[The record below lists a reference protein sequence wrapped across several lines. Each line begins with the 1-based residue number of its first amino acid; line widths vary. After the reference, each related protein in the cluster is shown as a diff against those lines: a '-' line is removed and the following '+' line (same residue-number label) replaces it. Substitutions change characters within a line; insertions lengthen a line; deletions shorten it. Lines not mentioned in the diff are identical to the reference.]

1 MAQLILKYNDSEMG
15 SWPIGDTPLIV
26 GRAAHSQI
34 YIESPAVAENHCLIE
49 KQADG
54 VYITDMGSST
64 GTLVN
69 GERVQRHQLKH
80 EDVITVGTYT
90 ITYIG
95 LDTVMIAA
103 AKEDTESFGETIHRD
118 MTEEDGLDKWTA
130 KDWHLTIEDEE
141 GKRNFEL
148 RKPDYSMGSDPECDI
163 MLFSKKAEPTHA
175 VLVLDDMGMRIIDT
189 SDKRGFTL
197 NNKPAARREV
207 LSAGD
212 IIMIGKHK
220 ITIVQK

>member
-1 MAQLILKYNDSEMG
+1 MAQLVLKYNDREMG

-26 GRAAHSQI
+26 GRAPHCQI

-49 KQADG
+49 KHGDG

-69 GERVQRHQLKH
+69 GKRIQRSALQH
-80 EDVITVGTYT
+80 EDIITVGTYT
-90 ITYIG
+90 ITYSG
-95 LDTVMIAA
+95 LDNAMIAA
-103 AKEDTESFGETIHRD
+103 AMEDTESFGETIHRD
-118 MTEEDGLDKWTA
+118 MSEDAGLDKWTA
-130 KDWHLTIEDEE
+130 KDWHITIEDEE

-148 RKPDYSMGSDPECDI
+148 RKPDYMLGSDPECDI
-163 MLFSKKAEPTHA
+163 MLFSKKADPTHA

-189 SDKRGFTL
+189 SEKRGFTI
-197 NNKPAARREV
+197 NDRPGARREV

-212 IIMIGKHK
+212 IIMIGNHK
-220 ITIVQK
+220 ITVVQK